1 MSTANAITRG
11 IQDPP
16 ELNRG
21 VERTEPEK
29 TQLLVDWISF
39 TLPLAKWS
47 RCPIHHGPDRPE
59 DQCGG
64 DHRTREQHEEDEA
77 WAVAHWLGLPK
88 EDWQLGG
95 RRYFYEKRLSQ
106 RHYDVLFAGAQPG
119 MGVHVQITGQGCRA
133 LEEVGRV
140 KDWEVF
146 LEEIRAVRGK
156 ISRLDTALDDR
167 AGILDMKTI
176 YEAGKAGHVT
186 SRYRGMQ
193 PVLPKIAFGAGNG
206 TDERPETLYFGD
218 PRQGESGIRIY
229 DKRVERMA
237 KGYEDPG
244 PWIRVELVVKDDQA
258 RSLAKEIGARGFVP
272 AVTGAIREKL
282 DFKEPGTDS
291 NKRRWASASWWAQ
304 ALGTAEKLALSAKS
318 VARTITEHMQWLET
332 QVARILA
339 KVNMA
344 HDNAPSILNYLLMRG
359 QEKLKP
365 TDRQQI
371 KDYMA
376 IWQTLSQRARAST

>member
-1 MSTANAITRG
+1 MRNSRVNDPALKGGACRCLLGSRPRVWRVDIRPTSNIARSDGVGRASEPTPDTPKGGLVRTIAFINHSAFRTRTRG
-11 IQDPP
+11 IARIDQDDRYPP
-16 ELNRG
+16 QGRDD
-21 VERTEPEK
+21 VPVRTK
-29 TQLLVDWISF
+29 
-39 TLPLAKWS
+39 
-47 RCPIHHGPDRPE
+47 
-59 DQCGG
+59 
-64 DHRTREQHEEDEA
+64 HR
-77 WAVAHWLGLPK
+77 
-88 EDWQLGG
+88 
-95 RRYFYEKRLSQ
+95 
-106 RHYDVLFAGAQPG
+106 
-119 MGVHVQITGQGCRA
+119 
-133 LEEVGRV
+133 
-140 KDWEVF
+140 
-146 LEEIRAVRGK
+146 EIRAVRGK